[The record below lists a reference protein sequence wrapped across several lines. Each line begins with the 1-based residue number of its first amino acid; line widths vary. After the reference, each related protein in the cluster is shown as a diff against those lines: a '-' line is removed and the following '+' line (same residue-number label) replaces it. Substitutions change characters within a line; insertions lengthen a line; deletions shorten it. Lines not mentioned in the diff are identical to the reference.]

1 MTKRLTR
8 DALLTAIALTIF
20 IVETQIPVIVPV
32 PGIKLGLANIV
43 TVYAMFAVGPKD
55 TLGIL
60 LARVLLGGIFA
71 GQLMTL
77 MFSLCGGLLCYAVM
91 LLLRRVLTKKQIWVC
106 GAVGAVVHNIG
117 QILAA
122 IVVYGTVSV
131 IVYLPVLVLSGIVTG
146 TFTGLCAQL
155 LTGRLEGKR

>member
-131 IVYLPVLVLSGIVTG
+131 IV
-146 TFTGLCAQL
+146 
-155 LTGRLEGKR
+155 